1 MENIKENEIIEE
13 KEIRGKLAI
22 ALLVMVTLVGFGY
35 FLGSTTN
42 ANSTTAP
49 LQYEVKDIKW
59 SDYEARQRAALEEAF
74 APKTIEALK
83 AQRVVELNA
92 RLNDEKSRA
101 PFFVNRVE
109 DYKLGKITIEQVVK
123 D

>member
-1 MENIKENEIIEE
+1 MENEIIEE

-35 FLGSTTN
+35 FLGKTAN
-42 ANSTTAP
+42 ASGTTAP
-49 LQYEVKDIKW
+49 LQYEVKDVKW
-59 SDYEARQRAALEEAF
+59 SEYEARQRAALEEAF
-74 APKTIEALK
+74 SPKSIEALK

-92 RLNDEKSRA
+92 RLADEKSRA
-101 PFFVNRVE
+101 PFFVNRTE
-109 DYKLGKITIEQVVK
+109 DPKLKKITIEQVVK